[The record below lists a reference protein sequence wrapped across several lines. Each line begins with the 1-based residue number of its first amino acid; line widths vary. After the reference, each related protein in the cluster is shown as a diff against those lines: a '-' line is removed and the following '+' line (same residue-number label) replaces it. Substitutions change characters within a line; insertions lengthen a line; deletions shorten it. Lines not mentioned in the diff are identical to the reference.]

1 MDLLQCGQKMTLPI
15 MKFRTGSICVWLHLK
30 QRTGMSHESMSG
42 MGTKLTSGSA
52 YAEEVSLL
60 ACWVAPLVTSVA
72 GLLAA
77 GAALAGASAF
87 AFAADGWPWPLRNR
101 DSKLS
106 SNRVSGC
113 NARARVISASSV
125 STLFGSVTQQSTGQT
140 AAHAS

>member
-15 MKFRTGSICVWLHLK
+15 MKFRTGSTCVWLHLK

-42 MGTKLTSGSA
+42 RGTKLTSGSA
-52 YAEEVSLL
+52 YAEEAPVFV
-60 ACWVAPLVTSVA
+60 CWIPLVTSVA

-77 GAALAGASAF
+77 DAALAGASAF
-87 AFAADGWPWPLRNR
+87 AFAAAGWPWPFRNR

-113 NARARVISASSV
+113 RARARAISASSV